1 MRKRVSIP
9 PLIKWTGSKR
19 LQANNINA
27 YFPEYERYFEPF
39 LGSGALLFLNCAK
52 EAIASDAYRTLI
64 KLWIMIRDDVERVI
78 NSYDDHWN
86 RLQKNLPDY
95 FYQVRDHFNKNRDP
109 LDLLFMTRTSVN
121 GIVRFNRKGEFNNS
135 FHLSRKGML
144 PDRFAKMAYQWSA
157 RIKNV
162 KLRCNG
168 YQEIL
173 QETKEGDFVYLDPP
187 YAGNRQRYTTGISL
201 TELFSCLQ
209 TLSSKGVK
217 YALSFDGLRG
227 EVDLR
232 KPFPKHLYKERVL
245 INSGNSAVK
254 RVLDGKILPVK
265 ESLYLN
271 YVCR

>member
-52 EAIASDAYRTLI
+52 EAIASDAYRPLI

-95 FYQVRDHFNKNRDP
+95 FYQVRAHFNKNRDP

-144 PDRFAKMAYQWSA
+144 PDKFAKMAYQWSA

-232 KPFPKHLYKERVL
+232 KPFPKHLYKEGVL

-271 YVCR
+271 YVRR